1 MKRAFIFGEFIAK
14 STTGIAYVNTN
25 LESVLKELNFF
36 VETLD
41 DPRSYDYLNY
51 KDFIK
56 KNYNII
62 KILKVILESFYILTL
77 YILLHALALMN

>member
-25 LESVLKELNFF
+25 LKYALKELNFF

-41 DPRSYDYLNY
+41 DPRSNDYFKY
-51 KDFIK
+51 KGYIK
-56 KNYNII
+56 KNYNVIEI
-62 KILKVILESFYILTL
+62 FKVILNITSHF
-77 YILLHALALMN
+77 